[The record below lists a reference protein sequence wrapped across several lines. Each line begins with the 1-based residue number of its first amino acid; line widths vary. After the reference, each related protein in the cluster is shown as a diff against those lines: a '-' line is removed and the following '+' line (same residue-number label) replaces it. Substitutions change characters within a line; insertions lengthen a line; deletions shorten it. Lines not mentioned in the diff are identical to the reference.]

1 MKCYVCG
8 SELMWSGDIDSKDM
22 DDNDVIETTLTCS
35 SCYATVI
42 VIHPIEKEN

>member
-8 SELMWSGDIDSKDM
+8 SELIWSSDIDFKDM

-35 SCYATVI
+35 SCDAMVF
-42 VIHPIEKEN
+42 VIHPIEKED